1 MKWIMKRTSVLNKQS
16 IKRDKGRDFFLLK
29 KTLGQLGFGM
39 IKVFLFIFILG
50 ILSLAFIY
58 GYRFLSVSDYLRLDN
73 IVIAGIKED
82 LRKELIDISGIKE
95 KESYLS
101 IDTSR
106 LKKNIERHPWIKSVT
121 LKKKFPRTLYIN
133 AEREEVSAIV
143 ILGGRSYFMD
153 KEGFIFKEVE
163 RSDCVDSPAVTGLSM
178 DKIKNGKFLKIAASL
193 LNIIRIEDRLLS
205 LRELSEIH
213 IDNYGAITVYFNKL
227 PLKIFVGKEAFK
239 RKINLLEHIMK
250 NLEDNHQLYRITSID
265 LDYSDRAVVAFNE
278 KVI

>member
-1 MKWIMKRTSVLNKQS
+1 MKWIMKRTSVLDKQS

-50 ILSLAFIY
+50 ILSMAFIY

-121 LKKKFPRTLYIN
+121 LRKKFPHTLYIN

-153 KEGFIFKEVE
+153 KEGFVFKEVE
-163 RSDCVDSPAVTGLSM
+163 RSDCIDSPAVTGLSM

-193 LNIIRIEDRLLS
+193 LNIIRVEDRLLS

-239 RKINLLEHIMK
+239 RKINLLKHIMK
-250 NLEDNHQLYRITSID
+250 NLEDKHQLYRIMSID
-265 LDYSDRAVVAFNE
+265 LDYCDRAVVAFNE

>member
-58 GYRFLSVSDYLRLDN
+58 GYRFLSVSDYIRLDN

-163 RSDCVDSPAVTGLSM
+163 RSDCIDSPAVTGLSM

>member
-163 RSDCVDSPAVTGLSM
+163 RSDCIDSPAVTGLSM

>member
-1 MKWIMKRTSVLNKQS
+1 MKWMMKRTSVLDKQS
-16 IKRDKGRDFFLLK
+16 IKRDRGREFLLLK
-29 KTLGQLGFGM
+29 RTLGQLGFGM

-58 GYRFLSVSDYLRLDN
+58 GYRFLSLSNYLRLDN

-95 KESYLS
+95 RENYLS

-106 LKKNIERHPWIKSVT
+106 LQKNIERHPWIKSVT
-121 LKKKFPRTLYIN
+121 LKKKFPHTLYIN
-133 AEREEVSAIV
+133 TEREEVAAIV

-163 RSDCVDSPAVTGLSM
+163 RNDCIDFPAVTGLSR

-193 LNIIRIEDRLLS
+193 LNIIRIEDRPLS
-205 LRELSEIH
+205 LKELSEVH

-227 PLKIFVGKEAFK
+227 SLKIFVGKEAFK
-239 RKINLLEHIMK
+239 RKINLLKHIMK
-250 NLEDNHQLYRITSID
+250 NLEDEHRLYRITSID
-265 LDYSDRAVVAFNE
+265 LDYGDRAVVAFNE
-278 KVI
+278 KVL

>member
-1 MKWIMKRTSVLNKQS
+1 MKRTSVLNKQS

-163 RSDCVDSPAVTGLSM
+163 RSDCIDSPAVTGLSM

>member
-82 LRKELIDISGIKE
+82 FRKELIDISGIKE

-163 RSDCVDSPAVTGLSM
+163 RSDCIDSPAITGLSM

>member
-1 MKWIMKRTSVLNKQS
+1 MKRTSVLDKQS
-16 IKRDKGRDFFLLK
+16 IKRDRGREFLLLK
-29 KTLGQLGFGM
+29 RTLGQLGFGM

-58 GYRFLSVSDYLRLDN
+58 GYRFLSLSNYLRLDN

-95 KESYLS
+95 RENYLS

-106 LKKNIERHPWIKSVT
+106 LQKNIERHPWIKSVT
-121 LKKKFPRTLYIN
+121 LKKKFPHTLYIN
-133 AEREEVSAIV
+133 TEREEVAAIV

-163 RSDCVDSPAVTGLSM
+163 RNDCIDFPAVTGLSR

-193 LNIIRIEDRLLS
+193 LHIIRIEDRPLS
-205 LRELSEIH
+205 LKELSEVH
-213 IDNYGAITVYFNKL
+213 IDNFGAITVYFNKL
-227 PLKIFVGKEAFK
+227 RLKIFMGKEAFK
-239 RKINLLEHIMK
+239 RKINLLKHIMR
-250 NLEDNHQLYRITSID
+250 NLEEKHQLYRITSID
-265 LDYSDRAVVAFNE
+265 LDYSDRAVVAFHE

>member
-163 RSDCVDSPAVTGLSM
+163 RSDCIDSPAITGLSM

>member
-1 MKWIMKRTSVLNKQS
+1 MKRTSVLEKQS
-16 IKRDKGRDFFLLK
+16 IKRDRRRDFFLLK
-29 KTLGQLGFGM
+29 RTLGQLGFGM

-58 GYRFLSVSDYLRLDN
+58 GYRLLSVSDYLRLDN
-73 IVIAGIKED
+73 IVISGIKED

-95 KESYLS
+95 KENYLS

-153 KEGFIFKEVE
+153 KEGFVFKEVE
-163 RSDCVDSPAVTGLSM
+163 RSDCIDSPAVTGLSM

-227 PLKIFVGKEAFK
+227 PLKIFVGKDAFK
-239 RKINLLEHIMK
+239 RKINLLKHVMK